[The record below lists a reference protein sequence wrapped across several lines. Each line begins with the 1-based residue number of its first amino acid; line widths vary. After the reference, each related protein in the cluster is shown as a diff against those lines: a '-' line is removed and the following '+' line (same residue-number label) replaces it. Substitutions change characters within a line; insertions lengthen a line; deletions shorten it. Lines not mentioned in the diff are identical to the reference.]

1 MTPERIASTPPT
13 ICTPVFNLDKI
24 YDDIDD
30 DYDVA
35 DDEEDD
41 GDWHLIGQHW
51 VLLDSLASP
60 SSTNKDLKDLNVK
73 MISILIWFNFKTNRQ
88 GTKIIY
94 IY

>member
-24 YDDIDD
+24 CDDKDD

-41 GDWHLIGQHW
+41 GD
-51 VLLDSLASP
+51 
-60 SSTNKDLKDLNVK
+60 
-73 MISILIWFNFKTNRQ
+73 
-88 GTKIIY
+88 
-94 IY
+94 